1 MHRQQTFPQPPA
13 TWIPGT
19 IATALVAA
27 VLGVGV
33 LIGQASMRDEPLPN
47 EHRFAPSQ
55 YSVSPMAA
63 EPWAVFVD
71 SELPMAYVRQP
82 SGEWAFVRRP
92 ADSSGGAAS
101 AE

>member
-19 IATALVAA
+19 IATGLVAA
-27 VLGVGV
+27 VLGIGV
-33 LIGQASMRDEPLPN
+33 LIGEASSRDQARPATPG
-47 EHRFAPSQ
+47 FAPSE
-55 YSVSPMAA
+55 YSVTPATA

-82 SGEWAFVRRP
+82 SGEWTFVRRQP
-92 ADSSGGAAS
+92 GSNGTAAS